1 MREDPCIVCG
11 RWTGVYDG
19 YDAVCKQCQDDRRYD
34 PYIAEKVAH
43 VKAKA
48 KAKLLHEKYRDAPGF
63 DMWREQGYEKPQDP
77 YEVYREKER
86 YEPPE
91 SRKKR
96 KEALAAEKMLHE
108 KRVRLQEAMGH
119 QRECAECGLS
129 APHDENDFLCVK
141 CRDGE
146 DAIPPG
152 YGHYWTEIVKAE
164 AA

>member
-19 YDAVCKQCQDDRRYD
+19 YDAVCKQCQDAKRHD
-34 PYIAEKVAH
+34 PYVVDKVAS

-48 KAKLLHEKYRDAPGF
+48 KRKLLNGKYYDASGY
-63 DMWREQGYEKPQDP
+63 DMWTGQEYEKTLDHER
-77 YEVYREKER
+77 YEEKER
-86 YEPPE
+86 YESSE

-146 DAIPPG
+146 QAIPPG
-152 YGHYWTEIVKAE
+152 YAHYWVRVQAE
-164 AA
+164 VA